1 MKKTTQISVSI
12 AIVLIMGIL
21 PSVSRAQTAG
31 DDLKETIT
39 ELRDERQKFKDAKAK
54 EMSERKQSL
63 EEKTQLKRQQLET
76 RRAEAEK
83 RREEHRKTVLLR
95 LIDVQIKH
103 LENTK
108 ARVGKMPNI
117 DASLKTQLEA
127 EIDKEVQKL
136 NEEKAKVQN
145 AGTPAELKALAEEI
159 KGLFKSYRETV
170 KKIVD
175 AIHSSRLTNAI
186 GKAED
191 RLSAIKAKL
200 DELKN
205 QGKDISGLQ
214 GNLDNAGEKI
224 SEARSNVTQDIAKAM
239 QALKDAYKKFRDIAD
254 GAKNI

>member
-1 MKKTTQISVSI
+1 
-12 AIVLIMGIL
+12 
-21 PSVSRAQTAG
+21 
-31 DDLKETIT
+31 
-39 ELRDERQKFKDAKAK
+39 
-54 EMSERKQSL
+54 
-63 EEKTQLKRQQLET
+63 
-76 RRAEAEK
+76 
-83 RREEHRKTVLLR
+83 
-95 LIDVQIKH
+95 
-103 LENTK
+103 
-108 ARVGKMPNI
+108 MPNI
-117 DASLKTQLEA
+117 DASLKAQLEV
-127 EIDKEVQKL
+127 EIDKEIQKL